1 MRRTLAV
8 ITAILLLISLSAVVL
23 AAPSASSV
31 EFTADITSDGI
42 CQVTQRMTLYLDT
55 PGQDLSFP
63 IPYNARDIRV
73 NGSGA
78 SGSRSGSVLLVNLRR
93 FVGNVAGTA
102 SVTITYT
109 LPNLV
114 EADEDS
120 GNLTLAVP
128 MLCGFGCPVEQ
139 MSFRINLPGAVTGKP
154 TFTSTYHQTLIEQS
168 MTVTVE
174 ENLISGTLD
183 TDLMSQDWLTMTLP
197 VTEALFPQEHPI
209 VWSMDL
215 PEVLMV
221 VFSVLAVV
229 YWFVFLRCLPP
240 RQLRRANAPD
250 AITAGDIGTALTHGR
265 TDLTMLVVHWAQIG
279 YILIHMDDN
288 GRVFL
293 HKRMAMGNERSGFE
307 NRIFKH
313 LFGKRNIIDGTGL
326 HYAQLCRK
334 VAAGKPGIHGL
345 YRRQSGSPL
354 IFRGLV
360 ALVGLFAGA
369 SAGIILGADSI
380 FQGLLVFFL
389 SVLGLVSAWFMQEG
403 FRCLHLRQK
412 LPLWISLGLAA
423 AWLLL
428 GLIAG
433 ELNVA
438 ACNVAAQLIAG
449 LASAYGGRRT
459 DLGRQLMA
467 QILGLRR
474 YMTSISMDEIR
485 RHLNGNADFYHNLAP
500 FALAMGVDAAF
511 SKRFRGIRLPA
522 CPYLTTGMDGHMT
535 ASDWSRL
542 LRDAVNALD
551 ERQNQLLLERLMS
564 GK

>member
-8 ITAILLLISLSAVVL
+8 ITAILLLISMSAAAL
-23 AAPSASSV
+23 AAPTASSI
-31 EFTADITSDGI
+31 EFTANISSDGL
-42 CQVTQRMTLYLDT
+42 CQVTQRMTLFLDT
-55 PGQDLSFP
+55 PGQDLTFP
-63 IPYNARDIRV
+63 IPHNARDIRV

-78 SGSRSGSVLLVNLRR
+78 SGSRSGTVLLVNLSR

-114 EADEDS
+114 ENDDDS
-120 GNLTLAVP
+120 LTLAVP
-128 MLCGFGCPVEQ
+128 MLCGFAAPVQQ
-139 MSFRINLPGAVTGKP
+139 MSFSITLPGQVTGKP

-168 MTVTVE
+168 MSVTVDG
-174 ENLISGTLD
+174 NLISGTLD
-183 TDLMSQDWLTMTLP
+183 TNLMSQDWLTMTLP
-197 VTEALFPQEHPI
+197 VTEELFPQEHPI

-221 VFSVLAVV
+221 VFSVLAVL
-229 YWFVFLRCLPP
+229 YWVFFLRCLPP
-240 RQLRRANAPD
+240 RLLRRANTPD
-250 AITAGDIGTALTHGR
+250 AVTAGDIGAALTMGR
-265 TDLTMLVVHWAQIG
+265 TDLTMLVVHWAQLG

-293 HKRMAMGNERSGFE
+293 HKRMTMGNERSGFE

-345 YRRQSGSPL
+345 FRRQSGSPL

-360 ALVGLFAGA
+360 ALIGLFAGA
-369 SAGIILGADSI
+369 SAGLILGTDSI
-380 FQGLLVFFL
+380 FQGLLVFLL
-389 SVLGLVSAWFMQEG
+389 SVVGLASAWFMQEG
-403 FRCLHLRQK
+403 LKYLHLRRK

-423 AWLLL
+423 AWLVL
-428 GLIAG
+428 GLLVG
-433 ELNVA
+433 EINVA

-449 LASAYGGRRT
+449 LAAAYGGRRT

-474 YMTSISMDEIR
+474 YMTGISMDEIR
-485 RHLNGNADFYHNLAP
+485 RNLNANADFYHNLAP
-500 FALAMGVDAAF
+500 FAMAMGVDARFA
-511 SKRFRGIRLPA
+511 KRFRGIRLPA

-535 ASDWSRL
+535 AADWSRL
-542 LRDAVNALD
+542 LRDAVDALD
-551 ERQNQLLLERLMS
+551 ERQRQLFWERLMG